1 LEFLNLFG
9 GVVVVLFFSHL
20 RQRSCH
26 VPLQAKRIVAMRQA
40 ERDIVM
46 QKAELANVEKE
57 LEKDYVSTISRR
69 QEEAQSLLRAWDR
82 QVRVKEL
89 HNKKNAGR
97 PQSIADSQDNRNVS
111 AQANA
116 FLS

>member
-1 LEFLNLFG
+1 MPASFP
-9 GVVVVLFFSHL
+9 S
-20 RQRSCH
+20 RSCKCA
-26 VPLQAKRIVAMRQA
+26 LQAKRVVAMRQA

-57 LEKDYVSTISRR
+57 LEKDFVSTISKR

-82 QVRVKEL
+82 QVKVKEL

-97 PQSIADSQDNRNVS
+97 PQSVADSQDNRSVS

>member
-1 LEFLNLFG
+1 
-9 GVVVVLFFSHL
+9 
-20 RQRSCH
+20 
-26 VPLQAKRIVAMRQA
+26 MRQA

-46 QKAELANVEKE
+46 QKAELASVEKE
-57 LEKDYVSTISRR
+57 LEKDYVSTISKR

-89 HNKKNAGR
+89 HNKKSGR
-97 PQSIADSQDNRNVS
+97 PQSVADSQDNRNVS

>member
-1 LEFLNLFG
+1 MRAFIVG
-9 GVVVVLFFSHL
+9 TTSACASH
-20 RQRSCH
+20 SDG
-26 VPLQAKRIVAMRQA
+26 QAKRVVAVQQA

-57 LEKDYVSTISRR
+57 LEKDYVSTISKR

-97 PQSIADSQDNRNVS
+97 PQSVADSQDNRNVS
-111 AQANA
+111 AQASA

>member
-1 LEFLNLFG
+1 M
-9 GVVVVLFFSHL
+9 
-20 RQRSCH
+20 Q
-26 VPLQAKRIVAMRQA
+26 QA

-57 LEKDYVSTISRR
+57 LEKDYVSTISKR
-69 QEEAQSLLRAWDR
+69 QGEAQALLRAWDR

-89 HNKKNAGR
+89 HTKKNPGR
-97 PQSIADSQDNRNVS
+97 PQSVADSQDNKSVS
-111 AQANA
+111 AQASA

>member
-1 LEFLNLFG
+1 MRN
-9 GVVVVLFFSHL
+9 SNKHL
-20 RQRSCH
+20 LTI
-26 VPLQAKRIVAMRQA
+26 VQAKRIVAMRQA

-46 QKAELANVEKE
+46 QKAELANVERE
-57 LEKDYVSTISRR
+57 LEKDYVSTVSKR
-69 QEEAQSLLRAWDR
+69 QEESQALLRAWDR

-89 HNKKNAGR
+89 HNKKHAGR
-97 PQSIADSQDNRNVS
+97 PQSVADSQDNKSVS